1 MTASEPAHRC
11 VAFEN
16 ADPERSRHASFDR
29 SYFGAIER
37 GEYVSLDTLVK
48 IAAGLDTKASTLCAR
63 ARI

>member
-1 MTASEPAHRC
+1 MRRMC
-11 VAFEN
+11 
-16 ADPERSRHASFDR
+16 ERPIQKDRRHAGVDR
-29 SYFGAIER
+29 SYFGAIDR